1 MEILGFPGGPVV
13 KNPPAN
19 AGDTGLIPG
28 WGRYHATGQLNPV
41 SQLLSPC
48 SGAHELQLWKPT
60 CSTAHNK
67 RSYGNEKPKHHDYRK
82 PICSKEDAVQP
93 TNNNNFLEN

>member
-1 MEILGFPGGPVV
+1 MV

-28 WGRYHATGQLNPV
+28 WGRYHATGQLSPV
-41 SQLLSPC
+41 SLLSPC
-48 SGAHELQLWKPT
+48 SGAHELQLLKPT
-60 CSTAHNK
+60 CSGAHNK
-67 RSYGNEKPKHHDYRK
+67 RSYGSEKPEQCSYRK
-82 PICSKEDAVQP
+82 PVCSKEDSVQP